1 MQLKK
6 LELYNI
12 REKKAISL
20 EILIMGGTEFVSEA
34 LAKYMIEKGHQV
46 SIFTRGVRPVKY
58 SGFTTHYKGDRKS
71 ISEIAFNIEG
81 KAFDYVFDISAYTLE
96 DVTNLFQ
103 VLDTS
108 KLKRYI
114 LCSSGAVY
122 EPSEMIVDET
132 FSRGE
137 NKNWG
142 KYGLDKLAIED
153 YLFELYHTKGIPV
166 TMFRPTY
173 IYGPGNNLYRESYLF
188 DQISNNQPILVPEGD
203 TRVQFLFI
211 EDLLRLFETA
221 MYQEKAIGQAYNVT
235 HKDQV
240 TYEEWVET
248 AAKVMGKKPQMIK
261 IKTPKDM
268 SSRMYFPFRECTY
281 LLDTSKC
288 DRDLLAA
295 ETCLV
300 AGLEKTYKWYTK
312 EKPQVT
318 DKRMLEGIKMLSD
331 GLALE

>member
-1 MQLKK
+1 MKAFT
-6 LELYNI
+6 I
-12 REKKAISL
+12 DRRKKAVSL

-46 SIFTRGVRPVKY
+46 SIFTRGVRPIKY
-58 SGFTTHYKGDRKS
+58 SGFTAHYKGDRKC

-81 KAFDYVFDISAYTLE
+81 KALDYVFDISAYTLE
-96 DVTNLFQ
+96 DVANLFQ

-122 EPSEMIVDET
+122 IPSETIMDET

-153 YLFELYHTKGIPV
+153 YLFDLYQTKRIPV

-188 DQISNNQPILVPEGD
+188 DQISKNQPILVPEGN
-203 TRVQFLFI
+203 TRVQFLYI
-211 EDLLRLFETA
+211 EDLMKLFEAA
-221 MYQEKAIGQAYNVT
+221 MYEEKAIGEAYNVT
-235 HKDQV
+235 HKEQV
-240 TYEEWVET
+240 TYEEWVEA
-248 AAKVMGKKPQMIK
+248 AAKAMGKQARIMKL
-261 IKTPKDM
+261 KTPEDM
-268 SSRMYFPFRECTY
+268 VSRMYFPFRECTY

-288 DRDLLAA
+288 DREL
-295 ETCLV
+295 LV
-300 AGLEKTYKWYTK
+300 AQTPLVEGLEKAYKWYM
-312 EKPQVT
+312 EKKLQVI
-318 DKRMLEGIKMLSD
+318 DERMLEGIKLLLD
-331 GLALE
+331 ELALD

>member
-1 MQLKK
+1 M
-6 LELYNI
+6 
-12 REKKAISL
+12 SL

-58 SGFTTHYKGDRKS
+58 SGFTAHYKGNRKC

-96 DVTNLFQ
+96 DVTNLFK

-108 KLKRYI
+108 QLKRYI
-114 LCSSGAVY
+114 FCSSGAVY
-122 EPSEMIVDET
+122 IPSEEVMDET
-132 FSRGE
+132 FSKGE

-153 YLFELYHTKGIPV
+153 YLFELYQAKGIPV
-166 TMFRPTY
+166 TMLRPTY

-188 DQISNNQPILVPEGD
+188 HQISKNQPVLVPEGD
-203 TRVQFLFI
+203 TRVQFLYI
-211 EDLLRLFETA
+211 GDLVKLFEAA
-221 MYQEKAIGQAYNVT
+221 MYEEKAIGQVYNVT
-235 HKDQV
+235 HKEQV

-248 AAKVMGKKPQMIK
+248 AAKVMGKQAQIIK
-261 IKTPKDM
+261 LKTPEGM
-268 SSRMYFPFRECTY
+268 VSRMYFPFRECTY

-288 DRDLLAA
+288 DRELLVA
-295 ETCLV
+295 ETPLI
-300 AGLEKTYKWYTK
+300 AGLKKAYEWYVE
-312 EKPQVT
+312 EKPQAI
-318 DKRMLEGIKMLSD
+318 DERMLEGIKLLLD